1 MNQLNPRQREAVL
14 HIDGPLLVLAGAGSG
29 KTSVI
34 TKKIAYLIE
43 KCGISA
49 QHIAAVT
56 FTNKA
61 AREMKERV
69 AKLVSGPAAK
79 GLTVSTFHNLGLT
92 IIRKEYKA
100 CGFRPGFSIFDDT
113 DTKSL
118 LKDLMHRES
127 DVDNDMVDLVQSAI
141 SNLKS
146 DLIEPEKAMQLAQS
160 PQEMMIANV
169 YAAYDRSLRAYNA
182 VDFDD
187 LIRIPTRLF
196 MTNQAVREKWQKQ
209 IRYLL
214 VDEYQDTNTSQYELV
229 KILVGMHGKFT
240 VVGDDDQSIYAW
252 RGAKPE
258 NLNLL
263 QTDFPNLK
271 VVKLEQN
278 YRSTGLIL
286 NAANKVISNNPH
298 VFEKT
303 LWSDMGYGDPIRLV
317 RCPSEDAEAERIA
330 TEIIEHRL
338 RHGAHYGDYAIL
350 FRGNHQSRL
359 MEMKLQQFQVP
370 YKLSG
375 STSFFAKTEI
385 KDILCYFKLI
395 VNPTDDTAFLRIINT
410 PRRQIGPSTLET
422 LTEYAAKRHLSLMA
436 CCSEFGLEQIMSPVA
451 LDKLKRFAHWLNNIA
466 RRCHSEDPIQAIK
479 EMVHDL
485 DYESWMHQT
494 SNTPAQAE
502 RRMKNVWILIDM
514 IERMLDKANEQGD
527 EMDFETC
534 IGRLLL
540 RDMLEQQEQDDE
552 LDQVQLMTLHASKGL
567 EFPYVYIMG
576 LEEEILPHRNS
587 IEANTIEEERR
598 LMYVGITRAKRNL
611 TMTLAAKR
619 RQYGET
625 SETTPSRFLEELPV
639 DDVDKEGFGGE
650 RTQEQIQARGQS
662 ALAGLRSLMGK

>member
-118 LKDLMHRES
+118 LKDLMHREG
-127 DVDNDMVDLVQSAI
+127 DLDNDMVDLVQSAI

-146 DLIEPEKAMQLAQS
+146 DLIEPEKAMEMAQS

-169 YAAYDRSLRAYNA
+169 YAAYDRSLKAYNA

-196 MTNQAVREKWQKQ
+196 MTNQTVREKWQKQ

-271 VVKLEQN
+271 VIKLEQN

-317 RCPSEDAEAERIA
+317 RCSSEDAEAERIA

-338 RHGAHYGDYAIL
+338 RHGASYGDYAIL

-395 VNPTDDTAFLRIINT
+395 VNPSDDTAFLRIINT

-436 CCSEFGLEQIMSPVA
+436 CCSEFGLEQTMSPVA
-451 LDKLKRFAHWLNNIA
+451 LDKLNRFAHWLNNIA

-485 DYESWMHQT
+485 DYEAWMHQT

-625 SETTPSRFLEELPV
+625 SETTPSRFLEELPA